1 MSAAMARPHVGMLLT
16 TVDELDALPPF
27 AVVLGDPD
35 GLNDSPDYRRVSIQ
49 KRPDRDSLS
58 GDWWYP
64 AWDTDIFN
72 ALATTEVVH
81 RFELGPFLVL
91 WLPTAEPIIEAAA

>member
-1 MSAAMARPHVGMLLT
+1 MSAAKARPHVGMILT
-16 TVDELDALPPF
+16 TVEQLDALPAF

-35 GLNDSPDYRRVSIQ
+35 CLNDSPDYRCVSIQ
-49 KRPDRDSLS
+49 KRPDADSLS

-72 ALATTEVVH
+72 ALATTEIVH
-81 RFELGPFLVL
+81 RFELGPFVVL
-91 WLPTAEPIIEAAA
+91 WLPADDATAEVAA

>member
-1 MSAAMARPHVGMLLT
+1 MTRPHVGMLLT
-16 TVDELDALPPF
+16 TTEELDALPAF
-27 AVVLGDPD
+27 AVVLGDPE
-35 GLNDSPDYRRVSIQ
+35 GLNDSPDYRCVSIQ
-49 KRPDRDSLS
+49 KRPGYDAVS

-64 AWDTDIFN
+64 AWDTDIWN

-81 RFELGPFLVL
+81 RFHLGPFLVI